1 MAPDTE
7 KVTELDQ
14 KEQNDDV
21 YELVLPPG
29 IPSKVII
36 AACKEFNTDVVT
48 AYADVETGL
57 ADVTSRDLLA
67 FRADKETIEK
77 IREFIIEGT
86 HKFIND

>member
-1 MAPDTE
+1 MAPDPEQDIQE
-7 KVTELDQ
+7 KE
-14 KEQNDDV
+14 EDV

-36 AACKEFNTDVVT
+36 ATCKKFDTDVVT

-67 FRADKETIEK
+67 FRADKDTIEK
-77 IREFIIEGT
+77 IRQFIIEET
-86 HKFIND
+86 RKFIGD

>member
-1 MAPDTE
+1 MPSEAE
-7 KVTELDQ
+7 KDPN
-14 KEQNDDV
+14 EQNEDV

-36 AACKEFNTDVVT
+36 AACKEFDTDVVS

-67 FRADKETIEK
+67 FRADKETIDK
-77 IREFIIEGT
+77 IRKFVIEET
-86 HKFIND
+86 RKFIND

>member
-1 MAPDTE
+1 MPSEAENDTS
-7 KVTELDQ
+7 
-14 KEQNDDV
+14 EQNEDV

-36 AACKEFNTDVVT
+36 AACKEFNTDVVS

-77 IREFIIEGT
+77 IRKFVVEET
-86 HKFIND
+86 RKFIND

>member
-1 MAPDTE
+1 MAQDAEKDTE
-7 KVTELDQ
+7 G
-14 KEQNDDV
+14 QNEDV

-36 AACKEFNTDVVT
+36 AVCKEFNTDVVS

-77 IREFIIEGT
+77 IREFVIEET
-86 HKFIND
+86 RKFIDE

>member
-1 MAPDTE
+1 MAQDAEKDTE
-7 KVTELDQ
+7 G
-14 KEQNDDV
+14 QNEDI

-36 AACKEFNTDVVT
+36 AVCKEFNTDVVS

-77 IREFIIEGT
+77 IREFVIEKT
-86 HKFIND
+86 RKFIDE